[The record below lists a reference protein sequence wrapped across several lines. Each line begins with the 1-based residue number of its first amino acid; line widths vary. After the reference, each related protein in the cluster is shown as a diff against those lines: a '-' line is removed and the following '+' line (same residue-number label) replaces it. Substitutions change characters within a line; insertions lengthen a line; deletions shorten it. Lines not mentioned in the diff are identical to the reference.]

1 MIWYAYNKEAF
12 FKNEMTKTSVI
23 INVPYVNV
31 NISSVEIL
39 DSLENDYVI

>member
-23 INVPYVNV
+23 INVPYINV
-31 NISSVEIL
+31 NISVEIL
-39 DSLENDYVI
+39 DSLENYYVI